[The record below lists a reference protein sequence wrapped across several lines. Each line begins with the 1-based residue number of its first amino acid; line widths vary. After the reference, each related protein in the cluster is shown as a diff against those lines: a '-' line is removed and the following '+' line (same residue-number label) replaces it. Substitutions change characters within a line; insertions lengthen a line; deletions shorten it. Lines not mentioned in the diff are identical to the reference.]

1 MDDLFDVLIESG
13 GERRLRG
20 DGVSGVGWGSTH
32 QVAPALVSHSH
43 PAAVAEISPLVRLHP
58 PSQEKPLAVTA
69 SITTLPVNTVL
80 SRPPPMVHVAHP
92 PQTLKLMEVLNSTM
106 EVDFDDGALQQ
117 DNMDWLD
124 LTLSVPAEGVASL
137 DVSSPVG
144 VFSPDFLESH
154 ELQLNWE

>member
-1 MDDLFDVLIESG
+1 M
-13 GERRLRG
+13 
-20 DGVSGVGWGSTH
+20 
-32 QVAPALVSHSH
+32 
-43 PAAVAEISPLVRLHP
+43 VRLHP

-69 SITTLPVNTVL
+69 SVTTLPVNTVL
-80 SRPPPMVHVAHP
+80 CRPPPMVHVAHP
-92 PQTLKLMEVLNSTM
+92 HPPQALKLMEVLNSAM

-144 VFSPDFLESH
+144 VFSSDFLESH
-154 ELQLNWE
+154 GLQLNWE